1 MKRTIA
7 LVAHDNKKTDLV
19 EWVDFNKGTLALH
32 NLYATGGTGR
42 KIIEK
47 TGLNITLLKDGSHG
61 GDMEIGALIANE
73 KLDYL
78 IFFWDPLESLPHDV
92 DVKALLRIAVL
103 YNVPT
108 ACNRA
113 TADLIISSPL
123 FHSAE
128 YEPTRERGRVV
139 LWFCSSLATPRTK
152 CGVTLVLYT
161 TRWTVDML

>member
-1 MKRTIA
+1 
-7 LVAHDNKKTDLV
+7 VAHDNKKADLV
-19 EWVDFNKGTLALH
+19 EWTDFNKGTLALH
-32 NLYATGGTGR
+32 NLYATGDTGK
-42 KIIEK
+42 KIMEK
-47 TGLNITLLKDGSHG
+47 TSLKITLLKGGSYG

-78 IFFWDPLESLPHDV
+78 IFFWDPLQSLPHDV

-123 FHSAE
+123 FKSGE
-128 YEPTRERGRVV
+128 YRP
-139 LWFCSSLATPRTK
+139 K
-152 CGVTLVLYT
+152 K
-161 TRWTVDML
+161 D

>member
-1 MKRTIA
+1 MKRNIA
-7 LVAHDNKKTDLV
+7 LVAHDNKKADLV

-32 NLYATGGTGR
+32 NLYATGDTGK
-42 KIIEK
+42 KIMEK
-47 TGLNITLLKDGSHG
+47 TGLKIALLKGGSYG

-78 IFFWDPLESLPHDV
+78 IFFWDPLQSLPHDV

-103 YNVPT
+103 YNLPT

-123 FHSAE
+123 FKSGE
-128 YEPTRERGRVV
+128 YRP
-139 LWFCSSLATPRTK
+139 K
-152 CGVTLVLYT
+152 K
-161 TRWTVDML
+161 D

>member
-1 MKRTIA
+1 VHAGRTV
-7 LVAHDNKKTDLV
+7 LRVG
-19 EWVDFNKGTLALH
+19 FNKVTLAFH
-32 NLYATGGTGR
+32 NLYATGDTGK
-42 KIIEK
+42 KIMDK
-47 TGLNITLLKDGSHG
+47 TGLKIALLKGGSYG

-78 IFFWDPLESLPHDV
+78 IFFWDPLQSLPHDV

-123 FHSAE
+123 FKSGE
-128 YEPTRERGRVV
+128 YRP
-139 LWFCSSLATPRTK
+139 K
-152 CGVTLVLYT
+152 K
-161 TRWTVDML
+161 D

>member
-1 MKRTIA
+1 LLGFNLKRTIA
-7 LVAHDNKKTDLV
+7 LVAHDNKKKDLM
-19 EWVDFNKGTLALH
+19 EWAEFNKGTLANH
-32 NLYATGGTGR
+32 NLFATGGTGKR
-42 KIIEK
+42 IIEK
-47 TGLNITLLKDGSHG
+47 TGLDITLLKDGSQG
-61 GDMEIGALIANE
+61 GDMELGALIANK

-123 FHSAE
+123 FQ
-128 YEPTRERGRVV
+128 
-139 LWFCSSLATPRTK
+139 
-152 CGVTLVLYT
+152 
-161 TRWTVDML
+161 

>member
-1 MKRTIA
+1 MKLNIA

-19 EWVDFNKGTLALH
+19 EWADFNKGTLALH
-32 NLYATGGTGR
+32 DLYATGGTGKR
-42 KIIEK
+42 IIEK
-47 TGLNITLLKDGSHG
+47 TGLNISLLKEGSRG

-73 KLDYL
+73 KMDYL

-92 DVKALLRIAVL
+92 DVKALLRVAVL

-123 FHSAE
+123 FKSKE
-128 YEPTRERGRVV
+128 YRPKKEI
-139 LWFCSSLATPRTK
+139 K
-152 CGVTLVLYT
+152 
-161 TRWTVDML
+161 

>member
-1 MKRTIA
+1 MIPKRNIA
-7 LVAHDNKKTDLV
+7 LVAHDNKKDDLV
-19 EWVDFNKGTLALH
+19 EWVDFNKGTLAHH
-32 NLYATGGTGR
+32 NLYATGGTGKR
-42 KIIEK
+42 ITEK
-47 TGLNITLLKDGSHG
+47 TNLKITLLKDGSRG

-92 DVKALLRIAVL
+92 DVKALLRVAVL

-123 FHSAE
+123 FQSAD
-128 YEPTRERGRVV
+128 YEP
-139 LWFCSSLATPRTK
+139 K
-152 CGVTLVLYT
+152 K
-161 TRWTVDML
+161 

>member
-1 MKRTIA
+1 MGDVLKRAIA

-19 EWVDFNKGTLALH
+19 EWADFNKGTLALH
-32 NLYATGGTGR
+32 NLYATGGTGK
-42 KIIEK
+42 KIIDK

-123 FHSAE
+123 FQSRE
-128 YEPTRERGRVV
+128 YKP
-139 LWFCSSLATPRTK
+139 K
-152 CGVTLVLYT
+152 KK
-161 TRWTVDML
+161 

>member
-1 MKRTIA
+1 M
-7 LVAHDNKKTDLV
+7 VAHDNKKNDLV
-19 EWVDFNKGTLALH
+19 EWADFNKGILALH
-32 NLYATGGTGR
+32 NLCATGDTGKR
-42 KIIEK
+42 ITEK
-47 TGLNITLLKDGSHG
+47 TNLKVTLLKGGSYG

-78 IFFWDPLESLPHDV
+78 IFFWDPLQSLPHDV

-113 TADLIISSPL
+113 TADLIIISSPL

-128 YEPTRERGRVV
+128 YELAKER
-139 LWFCSSLATPRTK
+139 AK
-152 CGVTLVLYT
+152 K
-161 TRWTVDML
+161 

>member
-1 MKRTIA
+1 
-7 LVAHDNKKTDLV
+7 
-19 EWVDFNKGTLALH
+19 
-32 NLYATGGTGR
+32 LYATGDTGK
-42 KIIEK
+42 KIMEK
-47 TGLNITLLKDGSHG
+47 TDLKIALLKGGSYG

-78 IFFWDPLESLPHDV
+78 IFFWDPLQSLPHDV

-123 FHSAE
+123 FKSME
-128 YEPTRERGRVV
+128 YPPKRGI
-139 LWFCSSLATPRTK
+139 K
-152 CGVTLVLYT
+152 
-161 TRWTVDML
+161 

>member
-1 MKRTIA
+1 LKRNIA
-7 LVAHDNKKTDLV
+7 LVAHDNKKADLV
-19 EWVDFNKGTLALH
+19 EWTDFNKGTLALH
-32 NLYATGGTGR
+32 NLYATGDTGK
-42 KIIEK
+42 KIMEK
-47 TGLNITLLKDGSHG
+47 TSLKITLLKGGSYG

-78 IFFWDPLESLPHDV
+78 IFFWDPLQSLPHDV

-123 FHSAE
+123 FKSGE
-128 YEPTRERGRVV
+128 YRP
-139 LWFCSSLATPRTK
+139 K
-152 CGVTLVLYT
+152 K
-161 TRWTVDML
+161 D

>member
-1 MKRTIA
+1 MGDILKRTIA
-7 LVAHDNKKTDLV
+7 LVAHDNKKADLG

-32 NLYATGGTGR
+32 SLYATGGTGR
-42 KIIEK
+42 KISDK
-47 TGLNITLLKDGSHG
+47 TGLNMTLLKDGSHG
-61 GDMEIGALIANE
+61 GDMEIGALIAND

-123 FHSAE
+123 FQSGE
-128 YEPTRERGRVV
+128 YKR
-139 LWFCSSLATPRTK
+139 K
-152 CGVTLVLYT
+152 KK
-161 TRWTVDML
+161 

>member
-1 MKRTIA
+1 MVTVKRTIA
-7 LVAHDNKKTDLV
+7 LVAHDNKKADLV
-19 EWVDFNKGTLALH
+19 EWSDFNKGTLSLH

-42 KIIEK
+42 KIMEK
-47 TGLNITLLKDGSHG
+47 TGLKITLLKDGSHG
-61 GDMEIGALIANE
+61 GDMEIGAFIANE

-113 TADLIISSPL
+113 TADLVISSPL
-123 FHSAE
+123 FQSEE
-128 YEPTRERGRVV
+128 YRPKQK
-139 LWFCSSLATPRTK
+139 S
-152 CGVTLVLYT
+152 
-161 TRWTVDML
+161 

>member
-1 MKRTIA
+1 VRFNLKRTIA
-7 LVAHDNKKTDLV
+7 LVAHDNRKTDLV
-19 EWVDFNKGTLALH
+19 EWVQFNRGTLALH
-32 NLYATGGTGR
+32 NLYATGGTGKR
-42 KIIEK
+42 IMEK
-47 TGLNITLLKDGSHG
+47 TGLNITLLKDGSQG
-61 GDMEIGALIANE
+61 GDMELGALIANK

-123 FHSAE
+123 F
-128 YEPTRERGRVV
+128 
-139 LWFCSSLATPRTK
+139 SSDYR
-152 CGVTLVLYT
+152 
-161 TRWTVDML
+161 R

>member
-1 MKRTIA
+1 LKRTIA
-7 LVAHDNKKTDLV
+7 LVAHDNKKADLA
-19 EWVDFNKGTLALH
+19 EWVSFNKGTLALH
-32 NLYATGGTGR
+32 NLYATKGTGK

-47 TGLNITLLKDGSHG
+47 TGLNVTLLKDGSRG

-73 KLDYL
+73 KLNYL

-103 YNVPT
+103 YNMPT

-123 FHSAE
+123 FQSAE
-128 YEPTRERGRVV
+128 YQPEKKRG
-139 LWFCSSLATPRTK
+139 
-152 CGVTLVLYT
+152 
-161 TRWTVDML
+161 